1 MIANR
6 NVINYIP
13 AAATVPLQAQKARK
27 VSNAE
32 DLVKKAAGDTKV
44 QKLIGKKKASAKGR
58 PRKGRGK
65 TTQVT
70 NESPGDANGG
80 DDNAEDHDD
89 KNDNNG
95 GDAGEP
101 TDGPLN
107 ERWAAI
113 DSWGCLNKNFFPNP
127 IY

>member
-1 MIANR
+1 M
-6 NVINYIP
+6 
-13 AAATVPLQAQKARK
+13 
-27 VSNAE
+27 
-32 DLVKKAAGDTKV
+32 KKAAGDTKV